1 MVKAFK
7 SDGGGKLDN
16 CFIRIFKQYKNDIF
30 RLAYSYTK
38 NISDS
43 EDITQNVFFK
53 LYKHEE
59 ILSSLDQDIK
69 RWLVT
74 VTINECKTYLL
85 SAWKRKIFYLTEKEE
100 NISLQETNSSDNLL
114 EQILK
119 LPKKYR
125 TIIFLYYYEG
135 YKIKE
140 ISKILKMSETNIQ
153 TILSRARKKLKE
165 IIKEAL

>member
-1 MVKAFK
+1 MEAFK
-7 SDGGGKLDN
+7 CYGGGKLDN
-16 CFIRIFKQYKNDIF
+16 CFMQIFNKYKNDVF

-38 NISDS
+38 SISDA
-43 EDITQNVFFK
+43 EDITQNVFIK
-53 LYKHEE
+53 LYKHQD
-59 ILSSLDQDIK
+59 ILSNLDQDIK

-85 SAWKRKIFYLTEKEE
+85 SAWKKKIFSLTEKEE
-100 NISLQETNSSDNLL
+100 NMLSDKTYNKDNLL
-114 EQILK
+114 DVILQ

-125 TIIFLYYYEG
+125 TVIFLYYYED

-140 ISKILKMSETNIQ
+140 ISQILNMSVTNIQ

-165 IIKEAL
+165 IIKEEL